1 MTVVALRQYRTNID
15 HFIKIGIPICH
26 NMGLITAGCIIYVI
40 GMHSVMIPA
49 GLFSGGLTGIAILAS
64 YHWPG
69 LDIGLFYLLLNIPF
83 ALLGWRHI
91 SRPFMLYTVFG
102 MIIFSVTA
110 TLMKPASLG
119 VNDPVLAALL
129 SGVICGVGCGL
140 ILRSLGSAGGMD
152 ILAVYLNHRFA
163 LRVGMTGFAA
173 NALVIIAGAWLH
185 DVDMALYSLIFL
197 FTCARVTDQIVSGF
211 NARKSVMVISN
222 RSGDIARSLLSQSG
236 RGVTFLKGQGAYS
249 GRQMKV
255 LLTVTSMTDLPKLKE
270 EILAID
276 PDAFIAVNDTVEVI
290 RKQ

>member
-1 MTVVALRQYRTNID
+1 MAVVALRQYRTNID
-15 HFIKIGIPICH
+15 HFIKTGIPICY
-26 NMGLITAGCIIYVI
+26 NMGLITAGCIVYVI

-69 LDIGLFYLLLNIPF
+69 LDIGLFYLILNIPF
-83 ALLGWRHI
+83 VLLGWRHI
-91 SRPFMLYTVFG
+91 SRSFMVYTVFG
-102 MIIFSVTA
+102 MVIFSVA
-110 TLMKPASLG
+110 AALLKPAPLG

-129 SGVICGVGCGL
+129 SGAICGAGCGL

-152 ILAVYLNHRFA
+152 ILAVYLNRRFA
-163 LRVGMTGFAA
+163 LRLGMTGFAA

-197 FTCARVTDQIVSGF
+197 FTCARGTDQIVSGF
-211 NARKSVMVISN
+211 NARKSVMVISD
-222 RSGDIARSLLSQSG
+222 RSGDIARSLLYQSG
-236 RGVTFLKGQGAYS
+236 RGVTFLQGQGAYS
-249 GRQMKV
+249 GKQMKV

-276 PDAFIAVNDTVEVI
+276 PDAFVAVNDTVEVI